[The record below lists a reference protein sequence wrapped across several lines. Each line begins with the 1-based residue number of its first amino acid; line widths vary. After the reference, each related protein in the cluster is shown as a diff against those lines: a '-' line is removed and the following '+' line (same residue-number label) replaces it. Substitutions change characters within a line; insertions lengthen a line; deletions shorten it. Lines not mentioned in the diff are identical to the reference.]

1 MKKHCK
7 DRQCKQSEQFIK
19 SYSMMA
25 DLVSVQALAMLSAP
39 PFPQ

>member
-1 MKKHCK
+1 
-7 DRQCKQSEQFIK
+7 
-19 SYSMMA
+19 MMA